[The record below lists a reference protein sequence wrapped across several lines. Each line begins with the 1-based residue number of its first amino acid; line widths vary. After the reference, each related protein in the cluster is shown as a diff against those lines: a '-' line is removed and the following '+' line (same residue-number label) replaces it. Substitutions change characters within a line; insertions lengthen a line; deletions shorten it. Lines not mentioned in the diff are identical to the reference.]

1 MKNKNFDD
9 QAQLLEG
16 LLYHNLKLIN
26 FFQTDLTK
34 YKILLMTMK
43 SYYQNENHT
52 IEKIIEHLPKDISSR
67 AHQLNCM
74 TDATAKGYLI
84 KEVSKSD
91 LRKKYLK
98 PSEELV
104 MQFQKYLDLFLRK

>member
-1 MKNKNFDD
+1 VKNIDKHKVQVIEN
-9 QAQLLEG
+9 LLN
-16 LLYHNLKLIN
+16 YNKKIIS

-34 YKILLMTMK
+34 FKILLMTMK
-43 SYYQNENHT
+43 SYYQNDNQT
-52 IEKIIEHLPKDISSR
+52 IEKIIESLPKDISSR

-74 TDATAKGYLI
+74 TDSTAKGYLI
-84 KEVSKSD
+84 KETSQSD

-104 MQFQKYLDLFLRK
+104 VEFEKYFDLFYKK

>member
-1 MKNKNFDD
+1 MKNIDKHKVQVIEN
-9 QAQLLEG
+9 LLN
-16 LLYHNLKLIN
+16 YNKKIIS

-43 SYYQNENHT
+43 SYYQNDNQT
-52 IEKIIEHLPKDISSR
+52 IEKIIESLPKDISSR

-74 TDATAKGYLI
+74 TDSTAKGYLI
-84 KEVSKSD
+84 KETSQSD

-104 MQFQKYLDLFLRK
+104 IEFEKYFDLFYKK

>member
-1 MKNKNFDD
+1 MKNIDKHKVQVIEN
-9 QAQLLEG
+9 LLN
-16 LLYHNLKLIN
+16 YNKKIIS

-43 SYYQNENHT
+43 SYYQNDNQT
-52 IEKIIEHLPKDISSR
+52 IEKIIESLPKDISSR

-74 TDATAKGYLI
+74 TDSTAKGYLI
-84 KEVSKSD
+84 KETSQSD

-104 MQFQKYLDLFLRK
+104 VEFEKYFDLFYKK

>member
-1 MKNKNFDD
+1 MDKKKLQKNIALIERLISHK
-9 QAQLLEG
+9 
-16 LLYHNLKLIN
+16 LKIIN

-34 YKILLMTMK
+34 YKILLIVMK
-43 SYYQNENHT
+43 SYFQDENQT
-52 IEKIIEHLPKDISSR
+52 IEKIIESLPKDISSR
-67 AHQLNCM
+67 AHQLNCI

>member
-1 MKNKNFDD
+1 VKNIDKHKVQVIEN
-9 QAQLLEG
+9 LLN
-16 LLYHNLKLIN
+16 YNKKIIS

-43 SYYQNENHT
+43 SYYQNDNQT
-52 IEKIIEHLPKDISSR
+52 IEKIIESLPKDISSR

-74 TDATAKGYLI
+74 TDSTAKGYLI
-84 KEVSKSD
+84 KETSQSD

-104 MQFQKYLDLFLRK
+104 VEFEKYFDLFYKK